1 MISLRTEKE
10 DLSRDLCEAQE
21 KLKLQSKEL
30 KDALQQRKLAMS
42 EYTEVTDKLSELRQQ
57 KQKLSRQVRDKEEEL
72 DNSLQKIDNLRQDIR
87 KAEKL
92 RRELE
97 VRAEEAF
104 AETAKERKLKEKL
117 ESQMRNMEG
126 EVERVKSSASSGS
139 VTSDKHHDD
148 NKEVN
153 RLKSEVEKMEIE
165 HAESLLIQQQRFNQ
179 EQAAYQQ
186 RLDDSE
192 NEKQHLETELE
203 KVKDKLERSKLD
215 ELQES
220 EDVVL
225 ELRNLHE
232 REKTLLM
239 EENGKLSA
247 ELERSLEISS
257 RLQADRR
264 HLDDEFAD
272 LQGKKETVAGWEQ
285 QISEIIQWVTD
296 EKDARGYLQALAG
309 KLTEEMEILK
319 MPESSPPEKNWKNRR
334 SQKLDKM
341 EILNL
346 QANLQ
351 SEIQAKQEISKELS
365 KIRAELEASRK

>member
-1 MISLRTEKE
+1 MMSLRSEKE

-104 AETAKERKLKEKL
+104 AETAKERKLKDKL
-117 ESQMRNMEG
+117 EFQLRNTEN
-126 EVERVKSSASSGS
+126 ELERTKSSGVSA
-139 VTSDKHHDD
+139 DKHDES
-148 NKEVN
+148 KELSQ
-153 RLKSEVEKMEIE
+153 RLRSEMEKMEVD
-165 HAESLLIQQQRFNQ
+165 HAEAILKQQQRFNQ

-186 RLDDSE
+186 RLEDNE
-192 NEKQHLETELE
+192 NEKQILESELE

-215 ELQES
+215 ELKES
-220 EDVVL
+220 EDVVQ

-232 REKTLLM
+232 REKCLLM
-239 EENGKLSA
+239 EENSKLSA
-247 ELERSLEISS
+247 ELERSLEIST

-264 HLDDEFAD
+264 HLEDEFAD

-285 QISEIIQWVTD
+285 QIAEIIQWVSD

-309 KLTEEMEILK
+309 KLTEEMEVLK
-319 MPESSPPEKNWKNRR
+319 MPDNTPPEKNWKNRR

-365 KIRAELEASRK
+365 KVRAELEASRK

>member
-1 MISLRTEKE
+1 MINLRTEKE

-117 ESQMRNMEG
+117 EVQMRNMEN
-126 EVERVKSSASSGS
+126 EVERAKSSASSG
-139 VTSDKHHDD
+139 VTTAKHHDD
-148 NKEVN
+148 SKEMS
-153 RLKSEVEKMEIE
+153 RLKAELEKLEIDHSE
-165 HAESLLIQQQRFNQ
+165 ALLIQQQRFNQ
-179 EQAAYQQ
+179 EQATYQQ
-186 RLDDSE
+186 RLDDNE
-192 NEKQHLETELE
+192 NEKQLLESELE

-225 ELRNLHE
+225 ELRSLHE

-239 EENGKLSA
+239 EENAKLSA
-247 ELERSLEISS
+247 ELERSLEIST

-285 QISEIIQWVTD
+285 QISEIIQWVSD

-319 MPESSPPEKNWKNRR
+319 MPESTPPEKNWKNRR

-365 KIRAELEASRK
+365 KVRAELEASRK